1 MGDYWEMSNQIIGR
15 KAPANQFKWINFCFS
30 HWEKHNKLF
39 YSTYLIADLKF
50 IVCSCL
56 TLTIFTKISLLER
69 TSLWTIFEI
78 KTKALLSSQ
87 HFVIYSTQE
96 SNIILVCCSY
106 CLWYFSQQK
115 TTTAAYLHSKFHKSN
130 NIMTQLQCTACALRK
145 KWASFTLDW
154 TFI

>member
-1 MGDYWEMSNQIIGR
+1 MTASRQTLTRRKIKRQTHNQKHTRKNVNQLEPNYCAYKSAFFGR
-15 KAPANQFKWINFCFS
+15 KAPANQYKWINFCFS

-69 TSLWTIFEI
+69 TSLWRIFEI

-106 CLWYFSQQK
+106 CLWYFSQ
-115 TTTAAYLHSKFHKSN
+115 
-130 NIMTQLQCTACALRK
+130 
-145 KWASFTLDW
+145 
-154 TFI
+154 